1 MEILD
6 NIPFRLD
13 IDTLFSRAHI
23 GKGSE
28 DAKDI
33 QDLVET
39 VSPVASPK
47 AIYKVC
53 YIQS

>member
-6 NIPFRLD
+6 NVPFELNTD
-13 IDTLFSRAHI
+13 SLLSCLHID
-23 GKGSE
+23 KESE

-33 QDLVET
+33 QHLVET

-47 AIYKVC
+47 AIYKVF
-53 YIQS
+53 YI

>member
-13 IDTLFSRAHI
+13 IDTLFSRVHI

-39 VSPVASPK
+39 VSPLASPK
-47 AIYKVC
+47 AVYNRGD
-53 YIQS
+53 